1 MSITMVFCLFGCA
14 SNAKVKSVDEVKV
27 ENGNLYVR
35 YVGDEDFTL
44 IGQVKGDP
52 GAQGDKGDT
61 GAQGEKGEKG
71 DPGAQGEKGD
81 KGDPGAQGEKGD
93 KGDPGAQGEKG
104 DKGDT

>member
-1 MSITMVFCLFGCA
+1 MKKRNLFIKAAAFFMSITMVFCLFGCA

-44 IGQVKGDP
+44 IGKVKGDP
-52 GAQGDKGDT
+52 GAQGEKGDKGDT
-61 GAQGEKGEKG
+61 
-71 DPGAQGEKGD
+71 GAQGEKGD

-93 KGDPGAQGEKG
+93 NGDP
-104 DKGDT
+104 